1 MADLLWGLDSSGA
14 CASAALS
21 SLRLLHI
28 RFIGRY
34 YSRTTTHPDKVLKRA
49 EAQLISQSRI
59 QLVTVYEDAPTSGSY
74 FSADRGAKDA
84 AGALQQAAAA
94 GQPQGSA
101 IYFTVD
107 YDAPASDHAAIQAY
121 FAAVASTIAGKYR
134 VGVYGSGDICTLI
147 LGAGSAALAW
157 LAQSTGWSGYDSF
170 TRWNINQGPETS
182 VCGLNS
188 DLDVARGDF
197 GAFTVSS

>member
-1 MADLLWGLDSSGA
+1 MADLSWGLDSSGA
-14 CASAALS
+14 CASSALS
-21 SLRLLHI
+21 SLRLLHV

-34 YSRTTTHPDKVLKRA
+34 YSRTTTHPDKVLTRA
-49 EAQLISQSRI
+49 EAQLISQSKIRI
-59 QLVTVYEDAPTSGSY
+59 VTVYEDAPTSGSY

-94 GQPQGSA
+94 GQPEGSA

-107 YDAPASDHAAIQAY
+107 YDAPPSDHAAIVAY
-121 FAAVASTIAGKYR
+121 FTAVASTIGSKYR

-147 LGAGSAALAW
+147 LDAGFAGLAW
-157 LAQSTGWSGYDSF
+157 LAQSTGWSGYEAF

-197 GAFTVSS
+197 GAFMVT